1 MLLHNLLDFCS
12 LINLD
17 FLLFQTKQLNETII
31 LSFLVFTALGFL
43 LSFIFYTLNNK
54 VTLFYKYIKS

>member
-54 VTLFYKYIKS
+54 VTFFYKYIKS

>member
-12 LINLD
+12 LINLE